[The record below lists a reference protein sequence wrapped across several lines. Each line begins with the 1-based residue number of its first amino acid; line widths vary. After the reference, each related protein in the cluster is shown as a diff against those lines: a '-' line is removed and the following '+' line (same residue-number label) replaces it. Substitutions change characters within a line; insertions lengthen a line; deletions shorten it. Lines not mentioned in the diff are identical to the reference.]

1 LDFGELSRVEK
12 LTHDMS
18 SHQMLPTVVPIP
30 GFADPVSSLSHLAG
44 AAIFLVL
51 SYFLLRRGAGNAAR
65 VASLLVFCFGA
76 VFLLSISGVY
86 HLLTHDETARRV
98 LRALDHAAIFVLI
111 ASTFTPIHVILF
123 RGPGRWGMLLLI
135 WAIAI
140 VSITLKIAYLNSM
153 PDQLGTALY
162 LGMGWIGLASGIA
175 LARRFNIAFVAPVL
189 WGGVAYSIGAVLD
202 SLRWPVL
209 VPGVVQWHE
218 VFHVAVLVGLAY
230 HWSFIYRIADG
241 RLAPCPLAE
250 SLAGEGCSAPT
261 NGR

>member
-1 LDFGELSRVEK
+1 
-12 LTHDMS
+12 MS
-18 SHQMLPTVVPIP
+18 TQQLLPTIVPIP

-44 AAIFLVL
+44 AAIFLAL
-51 SYFLLRRGAGNAAR
+51 SYFLLRRGRGNSAR
-65 VASLLVFCFGA
+65 VVSLLVFCFGA

-86 HLLTHDETARRV
+86 HLLEHEGAARRV

-123 RGPGRWGMLLLI
+123 RGAGRWGMLLLI
-135 WAIAI
+135 WAIAF
-140 VSITLKIAYLNSM
+140 VSITLKIIFLDSM
-153 PDQLGTALY
+153 PDHLGTALY

-175 LARRFNIAFVAPVL
+175 LARRFNFAFVAPIL

-202 SLRWPVL
+202 SFHWPVL

-250 SLAGEGCSAPT
+250 SLVGEACSAPT
-261 NGR
+261 SGR

>member
-1 LDFGELSRVEK
+1 
-12 LTHDMS
+12 MS
-18 SHQMLPTVVPIP
+18 SHQLLPSIAPIP
-30 GFADPVSSLSHLAG
+30 GFADPVSSLSHLVG
-44 AAIFLVL
+44 AAIFFLL
-51 SYFLLRRGAGNAAR
+51 SIFLLRRGRGDAAR
-65 VASLLVFCFGA
+65 VASLLIFCFGA
-76 VFLLSISGVY
+76 VFLLSISGIY
-86 HLLTHDETARRV
+86 HLLAHEGMPRRV

-140 VSITLKIAYLNSM
+140 VSITLKIAYLYSM
-153 PDQLGTALY
+153 PDYIGTALY

-175 LARRFNIAFVAPVL
+175 LLRRFNFAFVSPML
-189 WGGVAYSIGAVLD
+189 WGGIAYSIGAVLD

-209 VPGVVQWHE
+209 VPGVIQWHE

-241 RLAPCPLAE
+241 RLASCPLAE
-250 SLAGEGCSAPT
+250 SLVGEACSAPT
-261 NGR
+261 SGR